1 MSERPS
7 IVPRVA
13 LVTGG
18 TAGIGAAICEALLAA
33 GYRVAANY
41 ASRHAVAD
49 AFATRTGIPVF
60 SWDVADLEACAAGVA
75 RVQAALGPIDVV
87 VNNAGITRD
96 AMLHKM
102 TASQWREV
110 IDVDLGGC
118 FNMCR
123 SVMEGMRER
132 RFGRIVNISSVNGLS
147 GQVGQTNYAAAKA
160 GMIGF
165 TKSLALEGA
174 ARNITANAI
183 APGYTD
189 TAMVGAVRPDVLEQ
203 ILKSVPAGRL
213 AAPSEIARGVVFLAA
228 DDAGFIN
235 GITLSMNGGKYLS

>member
-7 IVPRVA
+7 MVPRVA

-33 GYRVAANY
+33 NLHVAANY
-41 ASRHAVAD
+41 GEGHARAD

-60 SWDVADLEACAAGVA
+60 SWNVADLAACIDGVA
-75 RVQAALGPIDVV
+75 RVEAALGPIDVL
-87 VNNAGITRD
+87 VNNAGISRD

-102 TASQWREV
+102 SADQWRDV

-123 SVMEGMRER
+123 SVIEGMRER
-132 RFGRIVNISSVNGLS
+132 RFGRIVNISSVNALS
-147 GQVGQTNYAAAKA
+147 GQAGQTNYAAAKA
-160 GMIGF
+160 GMIGL

-174 ARNITANAI
+174 ARNITVNAI

-189 TAMVGAVRPDVLEQ
+189 TAMVGAVPAPVLEQ
-203 ILKSVPAGRL
+203 IMKSVPAGRL
-213 AAPSEIARGVVFLAA
+213 AAPAEIARGVVFLAA
-228 DDAGFIN
+228 DDAAFIN
-235 GITLSMNGGKYLS
+235 GTTLSINGAKYLS